1 MNINVLNED
10 NLFFFRKVLE
20 QVPSQESHSGLYGL
34 RSLRSDFPPQPH
46 PFPTCPQ
53 PAPAERQ
60 NIVRPEDSSPASPG
74 KVPGLRRRDT
84 GSWAPANKPVSPAAL
99 AVPGTPLRETCH
111 GESAL
116 LLPNRLH
123 HFCLRDCAGWR
134 SLIFYRAL
142 GSPTCIFC
150 HRSLGKRGGPEGPSK
165 PPYHTEGGPEGPSAP
180 LYHTEGGPGTLCT
193 AKPHG
198 GCQPGVY
205 ISLCSALSGRR

>member
-34 RSLRSDFPPQPH
+34 RSLHSDFPPQPH

-53 PAPAERQ
+53 PAERQ

-74 KVPGLRRRDT
+74 KVPGLRRRDKR
-84 GSWAPANKPVSPAAL
+84 SWAPANKPVSPAAL
-99 AVPGTPLRETCH
+99 AVPGTPLRETRL

-116 LLPNRLH
+116 LLPNLLH
-123 HFCLRDCAGWR
+123 HFCLRDRVGWR

-150 HRSLGKRGGPEGPSK
+150 HRSLEKRGGPEGPSA
-165 PPYHTEGGPEGPSAP
+165 PP
-180 LYHTEGGPGTLCT
+180 YHTEGGPGTLCT
-193 AKPHG
+193 AVPHG
-198 GCQPGVY
+198 GCQPGAY
-205 ISLCSALSGRR
+205 ISLCSAFSGRR

>member
-20 QVPSQESHSGLYGL
+20 QVPSQESHSGLH
-34 RSLRSDFPPQPH
+34 SDFPPQPH

-53 PAPAERQ
+53 PAEGQ
-60 NIVRPEDSSPASPG
+60 NIVHPEDSSPASPG

-84 GSWAPANKPVSPAAL
+84 RSWAPANQPVSPAAL

-116 LLPNRLH
+116 LPNQPY
-123 HFCLRDCAGWR
+123 HFCLRNRVGWR
-134 SLIFYRAL
+134 RLIFHRAL

-150 HRSLGKRGGPEGPSK
+150 HRSLEKQEWP
-165 PPYHTEGGPEGPSAP
+165 
-180 LYHTEGGPGTLCT
+180 
-193 AKPHG
+193 
-198 GCQPGVY
+198 
-205 ISLCSALSGRR
+205 